1 MFPIMIISCSR
12 RTDVPAFYSEWFF
25 NRLQA
30 GFVEV
35 RNPRNPRQIRTVS
48 LLPEDVDGFVFW
60 SRHPAPMLDKL
71 DLLTDHPF
79 YFQYTFTPYGRAL
92 EPNLPP
98 QSERLDTFRRLA
110 DDVGPHR
117 VIWRYDPI
125 LFSQDIGLSYHENS
139 FTVLARQL
147 AGFTGQCVISFI
159 DLYRHIEKKLTP
171 LAIRALE
178 ENEMRLLGKTLSHI
192 AASFG
197 MTLETCA
204 EQIDLSACGIKHGR
218 CIDDRLMSEIS
229 GKPFRLSKDRYQ
241 RKACGC
247 VSSVDIGVYNT
258 CAHECVYCYANAA
271 PKQIQA
277 NRLLH
282 DPQSPLLI
290 GRVDDR

>member
-1 MFPIMIISCSR
+1 MIISCSR

-25 NRLQA
+25 KRLQA

-60 SRHPAPMLDKL
+60 SRNPAPMLDKL
-71 DLLTDHPF
+71 DLLADHPF
-79 YFQYTFTPYGRAL
+79 YFQYTLTPYGREL

-98 QSERLDTFRRLA
+98 RSERLDTFRRLS
-110 DDVGPHR
+110 DYIGPHR

-125 LFSQDIGLSYHENS
+125 LFSQDIGLSYHEHS

-171 LAIRALE
+171 LAVRALE
-178 ENEMRLLGKTLSHI
+178 EHEMRLLGKTLSHI

-204 EQIDLSACGIKHGR
+204 EQIDLSACGIEHGR
-218 CIDDRLMSEIS
+218 CIDDALMSAIS
-229 GKPFRLSKDRYQ
+229 GKPLRLPKDKHQ

-247 VSSVDIGVYNT
+247 VASVDIGAYNT
-258 CAHECVYCYANAA
+258 CAHGCLYCYANAA
-271 PKQIQA
+271 PQQIRT
-277 NRLLH
+277 NRLSH
-282 DPQSPLLI
+282 HFQSPLLV